1 MRTVETEKFVV
12 SASLSLFLRVSEL
25 ASANTQVFK
34 LQTAKD
40 TFPKKERCWAMSAPW
55 PVFPFLFFFPLAF
68 LDKLSAAKEPESHF
82 ELFIVSKTCFFFASS
97 PWRGRAAGLL
107 HRSTPTLSF
116 MSWSWPRR
124 SGSRYSL
131 HVLIL
136 CLEVGQD
143 VRQTYCPA
151 LNS

>member
-1 MRTVETEKFVV
+1 MCGLAMRTVETEKFVV

-82 ELFIVSKTCFFFASS
+82 ELFIVSKTCFF
-97 PWRGRAAGLL
+97 LL
-107 HRSTPTLSF
+107 VRHGEEEQQGCYTGVPQPF
-116 MSWSWPRR
+116 HSWAEADQGAVDQGTHYMYWF
-124 SGSRYSL
+124 Y
-131 HVLIL
+131 
-136 CLEVGQD
+136 
-143 VRQTYCPA
+143 A
-151 LNS
+151 WK